1 MSPRWLIGMALAFLI
16 LGVFAN
22 ITEGIFM
29 DNEEGSVLWDAISN
43 FQDVNILNPLT
54 YDSMYIG
61 VTKLVDAVWQ
71 MFIWDY
77 TFLNG
82 YTDDLGVW
90 HDSPYQFIRWIL
102 ITISVGIFVEFMF
115 GIFRLV
121 RGSG

>member
-1 MSPRWLIGMALAFLI
+1 MALAFLI

-22 ITEGIFM
+22 ITNGIFM
-29 DNEEGSVLWDAISN
+29 DDDTTSPLWDAISN
-43 FQDVNILNPLT
+43 FSNVNILNPMT
-54 YDSMYIG
+54 YDSMFIG
-61 VTKLVDAVWQ
+61 VRDLTEALWK

-77 TFLNG
+77 PFLNG
-82 YTDDLGVW
+82 YYDDLGVW
-90 HDSPYQFIRWIL
+90 HASPYQFFRWIL

>member
-1 MSPRWLIGMALAFLI
+1 MALAFLI

-22 ITEGIFM
+22 ITNGIFM
-29 DNEEGSVLWDAISN
+29 DDDTTSPLWDAISN
-43 FQDVNILNPLT
+43 FSNINILNPMT
-54 YDSMYIG
+54 YDSMFIG
-61 VTKLVDAVWQ
+61 VRDLTTALWQ

-77 TFLNG
+77 PFLNG

-90 HDSPYQFIRWIL
+90 HDSPYQFFRWIL
-102 ITISVGIFVEFMF
+102 VTISVGIFVEFMF